1 MILVA
6 VILVIRPVRC
16 VWPDRDRPAGYAPAV
31 TTSALSEVC
40 VAAGDRRL
48 RDGASL
54 KFFHGPMDCGKSTL
68 ALQMDYNHARQGRS
82 GLVLTRN
89 DRSMGPEVTTRI
101 GLRHDA
107 IEVTDDLNLLTLV
120 RERWAAGERLDYL
133 ICDEACF
140 YTVDQV
146 EQMADLVDL
155 HDVDV
160 FAFGLATDFRAEL
173 FPASRRLFELAD
185 EVSRL
190 QVEVLCWCGRLGTLN
205 ARVVNGVVA
214 REGEQVVIGDT
225 MAGGDAGSAEV
236 RYQVL
241 CRRHYR
247 SGDLGPASRSP
258 RS

>member
-1 MILVA
+1 M
-6 VILVIRPVRC
+6 
-16 VWPDRDRPAGYAPAV
+16 
-31 TTSALSEVC
+31 
-40 VAAGDRRL
+40 AAGDRRL
-48 RDGASL
+48 RDGARL

-68 ALQMDYNHARQGRS
+68 ALQMDYNHARQGRR

-89 DRSMGPEVTTRI
+89 DRSMGAEVTTRI

-107 IEVTDDLNLLTLV
+107 VEVTDDLDLVALV
-120 RERWAAGERLDYL
+120 RERWATGERLDYL

-140 YTVDQV
+140 YTVAQV
-146 EQMADLVDL
+146 EQMADLVDV

-190 QVEVLCWCGRLGTLN
+190 QVEVLCWCGREGTLN

-225 MAGGDAGSAEV
+225 VATAEAGADEV

-241 CRRHYR
+241 CRRHHR
-247 SGDLGPASRSP
+247 SGDLGPRPVRPP
-258 RS
+258 RP

>member
-1 MILVA
+1 
-6 VILVIRPVRC
+6 
-16 VWPDRDRPAGYAPAV
+16 V
-31 TTSALSEVC
+31 TTSALSAVC
-40 VAAGDRRL
+40 MAAGDRRL

-68 ALQMDYNHARQGRS
+68 ALQLDYNHSRQGRV

-89 DRSMGPEVTTRI
+89 DRSRSPRVTSRI
-101 GLRHDA
+101 GLAREA
-107 IEVTDDLNLLTLV
+107 IDVTDDLDLVALV

-140 YTVDQV
+140 YTVAQV
-146 EQMADLVDL
+146 EQMADLVDV

-160 FAFGLATDFRAEL
+160 FAFGLATDFRTEL

-185 EVSRL
+185 EVARL
-190 QVEVLCWCGRLGTLN
+190 QVEVLCWCGRLGQLN
-205 ARVVNGVVA
+205 ARVVGGVVA

-225 MAGGDAGSAEV
+225 GTGSGSGEVDV

-241 CRRHYR
+241 CRRHHR
-247 SGDLGPASRSP
+247 SGDLGPDP
-258 RS
+258 V

>member
-1 MILVA
+1 LRG
-6 VILVIRPVRC
+6 L
-16 VWPDRDRPAGYAPAV
+16 GFLAV
-31 TTSALSEVC
+31 TTSALSPLC
-40 VAAGDRRL
+40 MAAGDRRL
-48 RDGASL
+48 RDGAAL
-54 KFFHGPMDCGKSTL
+54 KFFWGPMDCGKSTL
-68 ALQMDYNHARQGRS
+68 ALQMHYNHSRQGRV

-89 DRSMGPEVTTRI
+89 DRSHAARVTTRI
-101 GLRHDA
+101 GLAHEA
-107 IEVTDDLNLLTLV
+107 IEVTDELNLVELV
-120 RERWAAGERLDYL
+120 RQRWAAGERLDYV

-140 YTVDQV
+140 YTVAQV
-146 EQMADLVDL
+146 EQMADLVDV

-190 QVEVLCWCGRLGTLN
+190 QVEVLCWCGRLGQLN
-205 ARVVNGVVA
+205 ARVVAGVVA

-225 MAGGDAGSAEV
+225 SSGTADV

-247 SGDLGPASRSP
+247 AGDLGQARQGGAPP
-258 RS
+258 DGEVD

>member
-1 MILVA
+1 M
-6 VILVIRPVRC
+6 
-16 VWPDRDRPAGYAPAV
+16 
-31 TTSALSEVC
+31 
-40 VAAGDRRL
+40 AAGDRRL
-48 RDGASL
+48 RDGAAL
-54 KFFHGPMDCGKSTL
+54 KFFWGPMDCGKSTL
-68 ALQMDYNHARQGRS
+68 ALQMHYNHSRQGRV

-89 DRSMGPEVTTRI
+89 DRSHAARVTTRI
-101 GLRHDA
+101 GLAHEA
-107 IEVTDDLNLLTLV
+107 IEVTDELNLVELV
-120 RERWAAGERLDYL
+120 RQRWAGGERLDYI

-140 YTVDQV
+140 YTVAQV
-146 EQMADLVDL
+146 EQMADLVDV

-190 QVEVLCWCGRLGTLN
+190 QVEVLCWCGRLGQLN
-205 ARVVNGVVA
+205 ARVVDGVVA

-225 MAGGDAGSAEV
+225 GTGTADV

-247 SGDLGPASRSP
+247 AGDLGPARQGGAP
-258 RS
+258 PDGEVD